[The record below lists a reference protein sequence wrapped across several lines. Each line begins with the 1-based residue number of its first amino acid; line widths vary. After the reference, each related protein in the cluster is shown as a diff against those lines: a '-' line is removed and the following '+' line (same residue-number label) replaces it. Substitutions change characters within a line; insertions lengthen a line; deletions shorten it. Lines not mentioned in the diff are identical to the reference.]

1 MEDQLKYKEFVG
13 SINYS
18 EKDKTY
24 FGKIEYINDLISY
37 EGKNLIKLK
46 SAFKEAVTDYLELC
60 AS

>member
-1 MEDQLKYKEFVG
+1 MENQLVYKEFVG

-18 EKDKTY
+18 EEYKTY
-24 FGKIEYINDLISY
+24 FGKIEDINDLVSY
-37 EGKNLIKLK
+37 EGKSLINLK